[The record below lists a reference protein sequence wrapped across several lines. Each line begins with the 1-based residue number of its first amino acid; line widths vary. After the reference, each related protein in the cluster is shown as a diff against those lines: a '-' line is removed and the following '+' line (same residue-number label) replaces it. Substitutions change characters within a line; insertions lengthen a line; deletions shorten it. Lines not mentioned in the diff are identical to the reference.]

1 MNGTTRAT
9 TLLIFFFA
17 SSLQVFAQ
25 DTLPRFTVIAKANN
39 RNVISWTN
47 PYRSISQIGIQRSPD
62 STRNFKTILTVPDPL
77 VKQNGFADTK
87 APAANMFYR
96 IFIVLDSGKYFFT
109 NSRKPVPD
117 TSRAD
122 ESFLIQDN
130 QRVKMSDSLSTRE
143 VNKIRE
149 NQKPEK
155 LYVVKRR
162 ERYMNVPEINF
173 RKFRDSMLYTTKDT
187 LVYVSVDTIIIKPFI
202 QKEIYRASKFVYT
215 EKYGNVMIVLPDA
228 ATKKYSVA
236 FFEENKDPVFE
247 IKEVR
252 SPSVTVDKSNFV
264 HAGWFWFELME
275 DGKLKERHKVFIPK
289 DF

>member
-1 MNGTTRAT
+1 MSRPSA
-9 TLLIFFFA
+9 LLMFFFFF
-17 SSLQVFAQ
+17 SLQVIAQ
-25 DTLPRFTVIAKANN
+25 DTLPRFTVIAKGNN

-62 STRNFKTILTVPDPL
+62 SMKNFKTILTVPDPS

-87 APAANMFYR
+87 APVPNMFYR

-109 NSRKPVPD
+109 NSKKPAPD
-117 TSRAD
+117 TSKAGN

-130 QRVKMSDSLSTRE
+130 QRVKLSDSLSTRE

-149 NQKPEK
+149 NPKSEK
-155 LYVVKRR
+155 LYVIKRR
-162 ERYMNVPEINF
+162 ERYVNVLENNF
-173 RKFRDSMLYTTKDT
+173 RKFRDSILHTTKDT
-187 LVYVSVDTIIIKPFI
+187 LVYMSVDTIIIKPFI
-202 QKEIYRASKFVYT
+202 QKEIYRASKFVFT

-228 ATKKYSVA
+228 TSKEYSVA
-236 FFEENKDPVFE
+236 FFEENNVPVFE
-247 IKEVR
+247 IKEVK

>member
-1 MNGTTRAT
+1 MTRSSA
-9 TLLIFFFA
+9 LLLLFFVF
-17 SSLQVFAQ
+17 SLQVIAQ
-25 DTLPRFTVIAKANN
+25 DTLPKFTVIAKTNN
-39 RNVISWTN
+39 RYVISWTN

-62 STRNFKTILTVPDPL
+62 STKNFKTILTVPDPS

-87 APAANMFYR
+87 APTPNMFYR

-109 NSRKPVPD
+109 NSKKPAPD
-117 TSRAD
+117 TAKSGN
-122 ESFLIQDN
+122 ESFLIQEN
-130 QRVKMSDSLSTRE
+130 QRVRVSDSLSTRE
-143 VNKIRE
+143 VNKIRDSPR
-149 NQKPEK
+149 PEK
-155 LYVVKRR
+155 LYVIKRR
-162 ERYMNVPEINF
+162 ERYLNIPENNF
-173 RKFRDSMLYTTKDT
+173 RKFRDSILYTTKDT

-202 QKEIYRASKFVYT
+202 QKEIYRASKYIFT

-228 ATKKYSVA
+228 ATKKYSIS

-252 SPSVTVDKSNFV
+252 SSSVTVDKSNFV
-264 HAGWFWFELME
+264 HSGWFWFELME